1 MESQLHVY
9 YDEEADFLE
18 ITMGKFSN
26 SYCRDIEEG
35 VFERIDEDTGEV
47 VGIGILSFKERPGKI
62 KEIDVKLPWKLAL
75 MPA

>member
-1 MESQLHVY
+1 MENQLHVY

-18 ITMGKFSN
+18 VTIGRFTN

-47 VGIGILSFKERPGKI
+47 VGIGVLGFKERSGKI
-62 KEIDVKLPWKLAL
+62 KEINLKLPWKLVAS
-75 MPA
+75 PA

>member
-1 MESQLHVY
+1 MKDQLHVY

-35 VFERIDEDTGEV
+35 VFERINGDTGKV
-47 VGIGILSFKERPGKI
+47 VGIGILSFRERPGRI
-62 KEIDVKLPWKLAL
+62 KEIDIKLPWKLAL
-75 MPA
+75 GSS

>member
-1 MESQLHVY
+1 MKDQLQVY

-18 ITMGKFSN
+18 ITMGKFTH

-62 KEIDVKLPWKLAL
+62 NKKKNKTFTPRS
-75 MPA
+75 P

>member
-1 MESQLHVY
+1 MENPLHLY

-47 VGIGILSFKERPGKI
+47 VGIGILSFKERLGKI
-62 KEIDVKLPWKLAL
+62 KEINVKLPWKLAL